1 MPAMASLP
9 RARRSS
15 SRGAR
20 RTLEEELAEA
30 NRADAGEVAEVDGAG
45 RVQLSEAGR
54 KLQFDMNLQQKA
66 MRRIKMDGSEADALL
81 DELFAEI
88 D

>member
-1 MPAMASLP
+1 MADETDNDNKTDTEEEAKPNSEASLEE
-9 RARRSS
+9 AR
-15 SRGAR
+15 
-20 RTLEEELAEA
+20 EELL
-30 NRADAGEVAEVDGAG
+30 AEVDGAG

-66 MRRIKMDGSEADALL
+66 MKRIKMDGSEADAFL

>member
-1 MPAMASLP
+1 M
-9 RARRSS
+9 
-15 SRGAR
+15 
-20 RTLEEELAEA
+20 
-30 NRADAGEVAEVDGAG
+30 AEVDGAG
-45 RVQLSEAGR
+45 QVKLSEAGR

-66 MRRIKMDGSEADALL
+66 MKRIKMDGSEADALL

>member
-1 MPAMASLP
+1 M
-9 RARRSS
+9 
-15 SRGAR
+15 
-20 RTLEEELAEA
+20 T
-30 NRADAGEVAEVDGAG
+30 
-45 RVQLSEAGR
+45 EAGR

-66 MRRIKMDGSEADALL
+66 MKRIKMDGSEADALL